1 MKARTVIAFLTDN
14 NVPNSVVQTLK
25 RRGHD
30 VVTVREAIAA
40 DASDPE
46 VAETAI
52 RSNRVLVSWDRDF
65 NHQRFQKPR
74 FAALHRIAFCCPEPD
89 GAQRLK
95 KLMERIEFEYA
106 QADASHPLLIRIA
119 KDKIQIRC

>member
-1 MKARTVIAFLTDN
+1 MKAQAVIAFLTDN
-14 NVPNSVVQTLK
+14 NVPDSVVRVLK

-30 VVTVREAIAA
+30 VVTVRDTIAA

-52 RSNRVLVSWDRDF
+52 RAGRVLISWDRDF

-74 FAALHRIAFCCPEPD
+74 FAELHRIAFCCPEPE
-89 GAQRLK
+89 GAGRLK
-95 KLMERIEFEYA
+95 TLMERIEFEYA
-106 QADASHPLLIRIA
+106 QASRAHPLLIRIA
-119 KDKIQIRC
+119 KDKIQVRC